1 MCRSSLSIFRG
12 WEHLPNWS
20 ESTEFHRPA
29 LCLQTNAPAIRL
41 SGRTRHLQAMP
52 REISGIVVVT
62 SYEEVWQWNIPPSQ
76 SAETGE
82 LVGLVW
88 WGCQPSGDQ
97 SGADVPSPGT
107 HISASMTWSQFLRR
121 IVAES
126 RIPSW
131 MLALHGPM
139 VSLAPWCCR
148 APKAASIRVSRPD
161 SFIKWPMQPH
171 TFCTLCITPGRKM
184 RFWNIS

>member
-1 MCRSSLSIFRG
+1 MPPS
-12 WEHLPNWS
+12 
-20 ESTEFHRPA
+20 
-29 LCLQTNAPAIRL
+29 CLVSADKCTSHKIIRQD
-41 SGRTRHLQAMP
+41 RHLEAMP
-52 REISGIVVVT
+52 REIYGIVVVP
-62 SYEEVWQWNIPPSQ
+62 SYEEVWQYNIPPSQ

-88 WGCQPSGDQ
+88 WGCRPSGDQ

-107 HISASMTWSQFLRR
+107 HISASTTWSQFLRR

-139 VSLAPWCCR
+139 VSPAPWCR
-148 APKAASIRVSRPD
+148 WAPKAAPIRVSRSD

-171 TFCTLCITPGRKM
+171 RFCTLCITPAMPVCTIAYLARSENVSY
-184 RFWNIS
+184 RALEAISSYRPPM